1 MEDHE
6 PNSVAAVGG
15 GEAPQQ
21 AHGPRTETTV
31 RAPLDFDNLPL
42 EWTPELLRGL
52 PLTDRLRLKAEHAT
66 LMGGEQLVSYLAA
79 DEAART
85 TGASRVEFV
94 GDTKALLLSDAFKSR
109 TALGPQWAQL
119 AERMAAPP
127 EVSDT
132 VERLQRI
139 GKVNASPRWQKALA
153 DAMPKLNRERLVLE
167 PQVARIPPDYHREG
181 IEEAARE
188 LQQERESDRELMRVL
203 MDSAVRSEEIQRGT
217 ADLMQTQHRDND
229 RIKALVLVV
238 LFASLISGVADVWP
252 RLHGFRLLAA
262 TASVVVAALAV
273 HWLTR
278 RGLSAIRRRRARRE

>member
-1 MEDHE
+1 MEDHQ
-6 PNSVAAVGG
+6 PINAAAVGG
-15 GEAPQQ
+15 GEPPQQ
-21 AHGPRTETTV
+21 ADGPRTEATV

-52 PLTDRLRLKAEHAT
+52 PLTDRLRLKAEHPT
-66 LMGGEQLVSYLAA
+66 LMGGEQLASYLAA

-94 GDTKALLLSDAFKSR
+94 GDTKTLLLSDAFKGR
-109 TALGPQWAQL
+109 AALGPQWAQL
-119 AERMAAPP
+119 AERMAAPT
-127 EVSDT
+127 EVADT
-132 VERLQRI
+132 AKLLQRI

-167 PQVARIPPDYHREG
+167 PQVTRIPPNYYGEG

-188 LQQERESDRELMRVL
+188 RQQERESDRELMRVL

-217 ADLMQTQHRDND
+217 AELMQTQHRDND

-252 RLHGFRLLAA
+252 RLHGLRLLAA
-262 TASVVVAALAV
+262 TVAVAVAALAV
-273 HWLTR
+273 HWVTR
-278 RGLSAIRRRRARRE
+278 RGLSAVRGRRARRE